1 MLAPNTEIE
10 RVLGTGQHWGWLSRN
25 RRLLWWGGA
34 GMVLLLLAVWLV
46 AGSSGGTT
54 VTYKTTPAKHGDLT
68 IKVSAT
74 GTIEPVNQVTVGSE
88 LSGTVKS
95 VAVDY
100 NDRVKAGD
108 VLAVINTDK
117 LTAQANRAQALLTAA
132 KAGVAEAEA
141 GLSQSEKELARVE
154 ALVGKD
160 FSTQQDL
167 LTAQTNRDR
176 AVAALASAK
185 AQVEVANADLA
196 ANETDLAKAEIRS
209 PIDGVVLERNIDPG
223 QTVAASFQAPV
234 LFSIAEDLSRMRLL
248 VDVDEADAGSVS
260 EHQKATFTVEAFPES
275 RFDAEVTQLR
285 FAPATVSGVVTYK
298 AVLSVDNSAL
308 KLRPG
313 MTATADIVT
322 RQVNNALLIPNAALR
337 YAPPATATATADNRN
352 WLARL
357 IPRPATTAA
366 VPRNP
371 ALQQGERQIWVLR
384 DGVPV
389 AMTVTIGA
397 SDGTWTEVVK
407 GD

>member
-1 MLAPNTEIE
+1 
-10 RVLGTGQHWGWLSRN
+10 
-25 RRLLWWGGA
+25 
-34 GMVLLLLAVWLV
+34 
-46 AGSSGGTT
+46 
-54 VTYKTTPAKHGDLT
+54 
-68 IKVSAT
+68 
-74 GTIEPVNQVTVGSE
+74 
-88 LSGTVKS
+88 
-95 VAVDY
+95 
-100 NDRVKAGD
+100 DRVKAGD

-337 YAPPATATATADNRN
+337 YAPPATAPATADNRN

-407 GD
+407 GDIGDGDAVITDASNAT